1 MHTVQSRADTV
12 KDWIR
17 DDIVAGGLAFGARLR
32 IDELASRYSSSH
44 MPVREALRS
53 LAGEG
58 LVVSETNKGARV
70 ITVDQRQ
77 VENLF
82 TVRIALEVAL
92 ARQAAQAMT
101 RGRLIEVT
109 ALEDERLASVGR
121 GDYAQ
126 GVAINQRFHRRI
138 YEAAE
143 NGEGLAV
150 LDRHWVLLAALWS
163 RLGYRPERLGG
174 VASDHDHILRALR
187 DGDAEACGTMT
198 AAHVT
203 KTRQDILDLMAQ
215 PTKVIS

>member
-109 ALEDERLASVGR
+109 TLEDERLASVGR
-121 GDYAQ
+121 GDYAE